1 MNENLFGGK
10 IDAYVIFSPQ
20 NRFYFTDFKS
30 SFGCLILTENEKT
43 FITDSRYMKAAQEKL
58 EGFNLIV
65 ARGMSEVY
73 KFTADVLKKADAK
86 TIGFEDKFLTVCE
99 YKTLKNELS
108 DFKFTPASANLE
120 ALRIIKSADEIAKIT
135 EAQRIAERA
144 LKKIMPLMK
153 PGVTERDM
161 AAELAYEA
169 VKEGADCMSFD
180 TIFAF
185 GENSAKPHHVP
196 SAKKLEKNDIIL
208 LDYGVKYQGYCSDMT
223 RTFFINDPNPELA
236 SIHNIVL
243 EAQNYA
249 LKHIKA
255 GMTCHEADSLAR
267 EYIRANGYDKEF
279 GHSLGH
285 GVGLDIHEA
294 PYVRENGQDVLLD
307 GMVITV
313 EPGIYIDGLGGVRI
327 EDMVVVREDGIE
339 NLTDFEK
346 TLEI

>member
-1 MNENLFGGK
+1 MYENLFNGK
-10 IDAYVIFSPQ
+10 TDAYIVFSPQ
-20 NRFYFTDFKS
+20 NRFYFTDFRS
-30 SFGCLILTENEKT
+30 SFGCLVLTENKKT
-43 FITDSRYMKAAQEKL
+43 FLTDSRYAGAAREKSDEFEL
-58 EGFNLIV
+58 V
-65 ARGMSEVY
+65 TVRGMSDAY
-73 KFTADVLKKADAK
+73 QAIDKILKSAGVK
-86 TIGFEDKFLTVCE
+86 TVGFEDKYLTVNE

-108 DFKFTPASANLE
+108 DFKLVYASAAFE
-120 ALRIIKSADEIAKIT
+120 ALRMIKSAEEIAKIT

-144 LKKIMPLMK
+144 LKKIMPLIK
-153 PGVTERDM
+153 VGVTEREL

-185 GENSAKPHHVP
+185 GENSAKPHHIP

-208 LDYGVKYQGYCSDMT
+208 IDYGVKYQGYCSDMT
-223 RTFFINDPNPELA
+223 RSFFINDPNPELA
-236 SIHNIVL
+236 SIHNIVC

-294 PYVRENGQDVLLD
+294 PFVRENGQDVLQD
-307 GMVITV
+307 GMVLTV

-327 EDMVVVREDGIE
+327 EDMVVVRENGIE